1 MRRIIVLSSLAGLF
15 LSSSGR
21 PAAPAADRLRQPVVV
36 ELFTSE
42 GCSSCPPADAL
53 LLQLDRMQPVPG
65 ALVIALSEH
74 VDYWDRLGWR
84 DPFSSPVFS
93 RRQEGYSQRFRLGSL
108 YTPQVV
114 IDGTREAVGNDARRI
129 DEAIRE
135 SAKAE
140 KLQIRISSVFTNN
153 QGVPAVHVQVAA
165 QERPAAS
172 GRGKLTVALAE
183 NAVVSHVRA
192 GENSGRKL
200 EHVAVVRGLLELGRL
215 NADGAFAADIPL
227 TGAFAQWGGR
237 RIIAFVQ
244 DQNYGRIRGAA
255 FLLLS
260 PAGPNQHSDADPLA
274 SEVKQLSN

>member
-1 MRRIIVLSSLAGLF
+1 MRRVLILSALAGLF

-21 PAAPAADRLRQPVVV
+21 PAAPGTDKLRQPVVV

-93 RRQEGYSQRFRLGSL
+93 RRQEGYSRRFRLGSL

-114 IDGTREAVGNDARRI
+114 IDGTQEAVGNDGPRI
-129 DEAIRE
+129 QDAIRQ
-135 SAKAE
+135 STKPD
-140 KLQIRISSVFTNN
+140 KLQIRISPVFTNS
-153 QGVPAVHVQVAA
+153 QGAPSVHIQVEP
-165 QERPAAS
+165 QEKPAAS
-172 GRGKLTVALAE
+172 GTGEVTVALAE
-183 NAVVSHVRA
+183 SAVVSHVRA

-200 EHVAVVRGLLELGRL
+200 EHVAVVRSLMELGRL

-227 TGAFAQWGGR
+227 TGAFAQWGGK

-255 FLLLS
+255 LRLLS
-260 PAGPNQHSDADPLA
+260 PAGPNQSH
-274 SEVKQLSN
+274 